1 MLDFKSLSSNQKFL
15 LNILI
20 PMLYLFPLVFAYLGP
35 KNFGFGFRELVYA
48 GLFVGAVGV
57 LLWMAAM
64 WSLGSSLAVLPGT
77 EKLVTKGLYRIFRHP
92 VYMGIVLT
100 LTGLFVACGSVPSL
114 IYVLVVVMPLNIF
127 RAKAEEKVLLEQL
140 GPAYKQYMG
149 STFF

>member
-1 MLDFKSLSSNQKFL
+1 MLDFKSLSSNQRFL
-15 LNILI
+15 LNILV
-20 PMLYLFPLVFAYLGP
+20 PMLYLFPLVFAYLRP

-48 GLFVGAVGV
+48 GLSVGAVGV

-92 VYMGIVLT
+92 IYMGIVLT

-114 IYVLVVVMPLNIF
+114 IYVLVVVVPLNIF

-140 GPAYKQYMG
+140 GPAYQQYMG

>member
-15 LNILI
+15 LNILV

-35 KNFGFGFRELVYA
+35 KNFGFGFRELVYV

-92 VYMGIVLT
+92 IYMGIVLT

-114 IYVLVVVMPLNIF
+114 IYVLVVVVPLNIF
-127 RAKAEEKVLLEQL
+127 RAKAEEEVLLEQL
-140 GPAYKQYMG
+140 GPAYQQYMG
-149 STFF
+149 KTFF

>member
-15 LNILI
+15 LNILV
-20 PMLYLFPLVFAYLGP
+20 PMLYLFPLVFAYLGT
-35 KNFGFGFRELVYA
+35 KNFGFGFQELVYA
-48 GLFVGAVGV
+48 GLSVGVVGV

-77 EKLVTKGLYRIFRHP
+77 DKLVTKGLYRIFRHP
-92 VYMGIVLT
+92 VYIGIVLT

-114 IYVLVVVMPLNIF
+114 VYVLVVVIPLNIF

-140 GPAYKQYMG
+140 GPAYKQYMD
-149 STFF
+149 STIF

>member
-1 MLDFKSLSSNQKFL
+1 MLDFKSLSSNQRFL
-15 LNILI
+15 LNILV
-20 PMLYLFPLVFAYLGP
+20 PMLYLFPLVFAYLRP

-48 GLFVGAVGV
+48 GLSVGAVGV

-77 EKLVTKGLYRIFRHP
+77 DKLVTKGLYRIFRHP
-92 VYMGIVLT
+92 VYIGIVLT

-114 IYVLVVVMPLNIF
+114 VYVLVVVIPLNIF

-140 GPAYKQYMG
+140 GPAYQQYKD
-149 STFF
+149 STFC